1 MAALYLI
8 IGGIGGGLLGWLLDR
23 RTNRLKAESEI
34 QSTEA
39 CETNT

>member
-8 IGGIGGGLLGWLLDR
+8 IGGIGGGVLGWLLDR
-23 RTNRLKAESEI
+23 RGKRVTELNPQTE
-34 QSTEA
+34 EA